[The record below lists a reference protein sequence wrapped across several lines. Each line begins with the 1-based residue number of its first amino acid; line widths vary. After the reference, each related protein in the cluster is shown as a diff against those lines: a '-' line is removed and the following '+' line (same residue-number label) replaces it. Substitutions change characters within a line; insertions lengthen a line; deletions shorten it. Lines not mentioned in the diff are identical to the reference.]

1 MKKTVWILRREIKR
15 GLVLLYPMVIIC
27 FLLLPANAFAQDKW
41 KTQEGFDFYAKTP
54 MNASLRSLLL
64 PGWGQFFN
72 QQKTKGYIITV
83 GALAGLTG
91 AILMYGKANDT
102 YSEYEDNGIPDDSLY
117 DDYCAQ
123 LDTSRMYGYVAAAF
137 WTWGVIDAYLFASS
151 STTSAKG
158 EKKEGLVFQMQG
170 TERFVLAYN
179 KLF

>member
-1 MKKTVWILRREIKR
+1 MWILKR
-15 GLVLLYPMVIIC
+15 GIKKGVVLLYPMVIIC
-27 FLLLPANAFAQDKW
+27 FLLLPVKAFSQDKW
-41 KTQEGFDFYAKTP
+41 KTQEGFDFYARTP

-72 QQKTKGYIITV
+72 QQKTKGYIITA

-91 AILMYGKANDT
+91 AILMYSKANDT
-102 YSEYEDNGIPDDSLY
+102 YSKYEKKKEPEHPLY
-117 DDYCAQ
+117 DDYCEQ
-123 LDTSRMYGYVAAAF
+123 LDTSRICGYVAAAF